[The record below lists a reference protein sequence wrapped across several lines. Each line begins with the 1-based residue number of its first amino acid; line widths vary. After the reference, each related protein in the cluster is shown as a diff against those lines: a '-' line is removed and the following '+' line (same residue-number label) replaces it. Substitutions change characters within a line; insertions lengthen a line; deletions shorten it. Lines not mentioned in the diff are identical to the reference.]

1 MNAILKYIYIH
12 AMPIVGEVNKRE
24 NLYQKLSH
32 ILHCTYRLL
41 FEIFNIDTRL
51 NVLSYLKEK
60 GHIKP
65 KKTKFIATKIYV
77 FKLKN
82 KKQNTHTHTHQNEMI
97 KYSFYLEI
105 SLIWIQQICYLLIV
119 NLQKNIIK

>member
-1 MNAILKYIYIH
+1 
-12 AMPIVGEVNKRE
+12 MPIVGEVNKRE

-51 NVLSYLKEK
+51 NILSYLKEK
-60 GHIKP
+60 GHKRP
-65 KKTKFIATKIYV
+65 KKTRFIATKKYV

-82 KKQNTHTHTHQNEMI
+82 KTHTRAHQNEMI

-119 NLQKNIIK
+119 NLQKKNNNNKVT